1 MGSWIASGAVIFLD
15 LASPS
20 AIIKDRPFARKQ
32 APMTTVT
39 LYHNPRC
46 RTSRTALDLLRK
58 RGIEPTII
66 EYLNTPPTAPE
77 IKRIL
82 RMLDIPA
89 RELLRVKEAKAVG
102 LSKDMSEEKI
112 IAGMAKHPI
121 AIERPI
127 AISGKKAAL
136 GRPAEKVLAVL

>member
-1 MGSWIASGAVIFLD
+1 MGSWIASGAAIFLD
-15 LASPS
+15 LAAPP

-46 RTSRTALDLLRK
+46 RTSRTALELLRK

-66 EYLNTPPTAPE
+66 EYLNTPPTATE

-82 RMLDIPA
+82 KMLDIPA
-89 RELLRVKEAKAVG
+89 RELLRVKEGKAAG
-102 LSKDMSEEKI
+102 LSKDMTEAQLV
-112 IAGMAKHPI
+112 AGMAKHPI

-127 AISGKKAAL
+127 AIRGRKAAL
-136 GRPAEKVLAVL
+136 GRPAENVLTVL

>member
-1 MGSWIASGAVIFLD
+1 
-15 LASPS
+15 
-20 AIIKDRPFARKQ
+20 
-32 APMTTVT
+32 MTTVT

-46 RTSRTALDLLRK
+46 RTSRTALDMLRK
-58 RGIEPTII
+58 RGVEPTII

-82 RMLDIPA
+82 QMLDIPA
-89 RELLRVKEAKAVG
+89 KELLRVKEGKAVG
-102 LSKDMSEEKI
+102 ISKDMTEAQI

-127 AISGKKAAL
+127 AIKGKKAAL
-136 GRPAEKVLAVL
+136 GRPAEKVLEVL

>member
-1 MGSWIASGAVIFLD
+1 
-15 LASPS
+15 
-20 AIIKDRPFARKQ
+20 
-32 APMTTVT
+32 MTTVT

-46 RTSRTALDLLRK
+46 RTSRSALELLRK
-58 RGIEPTII
+58 RGVEPKII
-66 EYLNTPPTAPE
+66 EYLKTPPTASE

-82 RMLDIPA
+82 KMLDLPA

-102 LSKDMSEEKI
+102 LSKEMSEEQI

-136 GRPAEKVLAVL
+136 GRPAERVLSVV

>member
-1 MGSWIASGAVIFLD
+1 
-15 LASPS
+15 
-20 AIIKDRPFARKQ
+20 
-32 APMTTVT
+32 MTTVT

-46 RTSRTALDLLRK
+46 RTSRTALDMLRK
-58 RGIEPTII
+58 RGVEPTII

-82 RMLDIPA
+82 KMLDIPA
-89 RELLRVKEAKAVG
+89 KELLRVKEAKAVG
-102 LSKDMSEEKI
+102 LNKDMTEAQI

-121 AIERPI
+121 VIERPI
-127 AISGKKAAL
+127 AIRGKKAAL

>member
-1 MGSWIASGAVIFLD
+1 
-15 LASPS
+15 
-20 AIIKDRPFARKQ
+20 
-32 APMTTVT
+32 MTTVT

-46 RTSRTALDLLRK
+46 RTSRTALEMLRK
-58 RGIEPTII
+58 RGIEPAII
-66 EYLNTPPTAPE
+66 EYLSTPPTAPE

-82 RMLDIPA
+82 KMLDIPA
-89 RELLRVKEAKAVG
+89 KELLRVKEAKAFG
-102 LSKDMSEEKI
+102 ITKDMSEDKI

-136 GRPAEKVLAVL
+136 GRPAEKVLDVL

>member
-1 MGSWIASGAVIFLD
+1 
-15 LASPS
+15 
-20 AIIKDRPFARKQ
+20 
-32 APMTTVT
+32 MTTVT

-58 RGIEPTII
+58 RGVEPTII

-82 RMLDIPA
+82 KMLDIPA
-89 RELLRVKEAKAVG
+89 KELLRVKEGKAAG
-102 LSKDMSEEKI
+102 FSKDMSEEKL

-121 AIERPI
+121 TIERPI

>member
-1 MGSWIASGAVIFLD
+1 
-15 LASPS
+15 
-20 AIIKDRPFARKQ
+20 
-32 APMTTVT
+32 MTTVT

-46 RTSRTALDLLRK
+46 RTSRAALELLRK

-77 IKRIL
+77 LKRIL
-82 RMLDIPA
+82 KMLDIPA
-89 RELLRVKEAKAVG
+89 KELLRVKEGKAAG
-102 LSKDMSEEKI
+102 LSKDMTEAQL

-136 GRPAEKVLAVL
+136 GRPAEKVLDVL

>member
-1 MGSWIASGAVIFLD
+1 
-15 LASPS
+15 
-20 AIIKDRPFARKQ
+20 
-32 APMTTVT
+32 MTTVT

-46 RTSRTALDLLRK
+46 RTSRSALELLRK
-58 RGIEPTII
+58 RGVEPKII
-66 EYLNTPPTAPE
+66 EYLKTPPTAPE

-82 RMLDIPA
+82 KMLDLPA

-102 LSKDMSEEKI
+102 LSKEMSEEQI

-136 GRPAEKVLAVL
+136 GRPAERVLSVV

>member
-1 MGSWIASGAVIFLD
+1 
-15 LASPS
+15 
-20 AIIKDRPFARKQ
+20 
-32 APMTTVT
+32 MTTVT

-46 RTSRTALDLLRK
+46 RTSRTALELLRK

-66 EYLNTPPTAPE
+66 EYLKTPPTAPE

-82 RMLDIPA
+82 KMLDIPA
-89 RELLRVKEAKAVG
+89 KELLRVKEGKAAG
-102 LSKDMSEEKI
+102 LTKDMSEDKL

-121 AIERPI
+121 TIERPI

-136 GRPAEKVLAVL
+136 GRPAEKVLTVL

>member
-15 LASPS
+15 LAAPP

-46 RTSRTALDLLRK
+46 RTSRTALELLRK

-82 RMLDIPA
+82 KMLDIPA
-89 RELLRVKEAKAVG
+89 RELLRVKEGKAAG
-102 LSKDMSEEKI
+102 LSKDMTEAQLV
-112 IAGMAKHPI
+112 AGMAKHPI

-127 AISGKKAAL
+127 AIRGRKAAL
-136 GRPAEKVLAVL
+136 GRPAENVLTVL

>member
-1 MGSWIASGAVIFLD
+1 
-15 LASPS
+15 
-20 AIIKDRPFARKQ
+20 
-32 APMTTVT
+32 MTTVT

-46 RTSRTALDLLRK
+46 RTSRTALELLRK
-58 RGIEPTII
+58 RGIEPKII

-82 RMLDIPA
+82 QMLDIPA
-89 RELLRVKEAKAVG
+89 RELLRVKEGKAVG
-102 LSKDMSEEKI
+102 LTKDLTEAKI

-127 AISGKKAAL
+127 AIAGKKAAL
-136 GRPAEKVLAVL
+136 GRPAEKVLSIL